1 MKKTTE
7 QAIRDK
13 ILYIGN
19 EIPESLMS
27 DKRSKFIVL
36 GTPQEFID
44 ETSKKK
50 YPKLIGAIH
59 LIALLGSKK
68 YQICE
73 KEEAE
78 YFVNVKFWDKD
89 DEELR
94 GDFQVF
100 INLTPISR

>member
-1 MKKTTE
+1 MKKE
-7 QAIRDK
+7 
-13 ILYIGN
+13 
-19 EIPESLMS
+19 
-27 DKRSKFIVL
+27 
-36 GTPQEFID
+36 
-44 ETSKKK
+44 

-78 YFVNVKFWDKD
+78 YFANVKFWDKD

-100 INLTPISR
+100 IKSNPLTHQV

>member
-1 MKKTTE
+1 MTALDTC
-7 QAIRDK
+7 K
-13 ILYIGN
+13 ICGN
-19 EIPESLMS
+19 PWCKGHEE
-27 DKRSKFIVL
+27 
-36 GTPQEFID
+36 D
-44 ETSKKK
+44 EDLK

-78 YFVNVKFWDKD
+78 YFANVKFWDKD
-89 DEELR
+89 NEELR

-100 INLTPISR
+100 IKSNLPNPLDQV